1 MGQGPGHW
9 VIYESPPSFRT
20 PTRWDSFR
28 PLPGEAPALKGPESS
43 HSGHP
48 SQAPAGSPP
57 IREPCLGAVGA
68 GRPWAAGAGCA
79 TRWTC
84 CLGTAVSRGSLA
96 GRRGSAGLR
105 GKPVGLF
112 WPPPHLQ
119 RCRRNGN
126 EHSLEGLATAIL
138 TITCHR
144 EWPSVAN

>member
-1 MGQGPGHW
+1 MDQGQATGDLP
-9 VIYESPPSFRT
+9 VTSLVFRI

-28 PLPGEAPALKGPESS
+28 PLPGEAPALKGPESQLQ
-43 HSGHP
+43 GG
-48 SQAPAGSPP
+48 ALVKPP
-57 IREPCLGAVGA
+57 PTREPYLGAVGA
-68 GRPWAAGAGCA
+68 GRLWAAGAGCV

-96 GRRGSAGLR
+96 GRLGLAGLR
-105 GKPVGLF
+105 GKPAGLF

-119 RCRRNGN
+119 RCRQNGS
-126 EHSLEGLATAIL
+126 EHSLEGLATGIL